1 MDNDDK
7 DRDKDREPSR
17 KGRGKRERSSATV
30 PPAAAGAPEVG
41 LPPASA
47 RSATRVP
54 AASSTRTL
62 PPTGAGTLSPTS
74 AAPSMMGSTLP
85 PTLSPATAAI
95 DLSAHADPLRDF
107 LAAYDDGEEVAP
119 VSSSEGAAVVE
130 EEKRFLSFD
139 LGGEAYAASIM
150 DVREILKIVTPTEVP
165 RAPREV
171 LGVLSKRGVVMPV
184 IDLAA
189 VLGLRAPDRAL
200 HRDQRVLVVGDGQ
213 RVLGLRVDRVHQ
225 VVRLPARSLEEVP
238 ASLGNKGAHM
248 LLGLGRPR
256 VDAGQEAPMLILLDI
271 DAVLAHVA
279 ESMGVVLRES
289 A

>member
-1 MDNDDK
+1 MDK
-7 DRDKDREPSR
+7 DPSNKDERDKATPKPRARAKKE
-17 KGRGKRERSSATV
+17 RGATV
-30 PPAAAGAPEVG
+30 AAAIEGTAPSSPAAANGVERGAPV
-41 LPPASA
+41 
-47 RSATRVP
+47 
-54 AASSTRTL
+54 
-62 PPTGAGTLSPTS
+62 
-74 AAPSMMGSTLP
+74 
-85 PTLSPATAAI
+85 
-95 DLSAHADPLRDF
+95 DPLRDF
-107 LAAYDDGEEVAP
+107 LAAYDEGNDVAAI
-119 VSSSEGAAVVE
+119 SSTEGAAVVE
-130 EEKRFLSFD
+130 EERRFLSFD

-189 VLGLRAPDRAL
+189 VLGLRAPDRTL
-200 HRDQRVLVVGDGQ
+200 SRDQRVLVVGDGQ

-225 VVRLPARSLEEVP
+225 VVRLPARALEEVP
-238 ASLGNKGAHM
+238 ASLGNKGAHL

-256 VDAGQEAPMLILLDI
+256 VEAGEQARLLILLDI

-279 ESMGVVLRES
+279 EAMGVVLREI